1 MDEQTRV
8 NRISIREKRR
18 WIQPPLAPVERVET
32 SAQLSELPK
41 RKSGWQAFLQPENL
55 SRNLAVVGC
64 LALVVLALNQS
75 KTEDN
80 VSVFSALKGE
90 MTATWDEDIGKL
102 SFVSELLPPEIRE
115 VWNPSPV
122 TEIMSPMQGD
132 IVHTW
137 SRQEPYLELASNVR
151 DVRAASD
158 GEVMSIAHGLDEE
171 KIIRIRHHDGHE
183 TLYGNLQATFVEI
196 GDPVRTGDIIG
207 NLLPEKPVT
216 FELKINGRSV
226 DPVPC
231 MAELSE

>member
-8 NRISIREKRR
+8 NRISVREKRR
-18 WIQPPLAPVERVET
+18 WIQPPLAPAERVET

-41 RKSGWQAFLQPENL
+41 RKRGWQAFLQPENL

-80 VSVFSALKGE
+80 VSVFSALKDE
-90 MTATWDEDIGKL
+90 MTVTWDEDIGKL

-137 SRQEPYLELASNVR
+137 SREEPYLELASNVCTEQGG
-151 DVRAASD
+151 VAQS
-158 GEVMSIAHGLDEE
+158 GW
-171 KIIRIRHHDGHE
+171 
-183 TLYGNLQATFVEI
+183 
-196 GDPVRTGDIIG
+196 
-207 NLLPEKPVT
+207 
-216 FELKINGRSV
+216 
-226 DPVPC
+226 
-231 MAELSE
+231 